1 MSAPAPINE
10 LSALY
15 TMQADLYVKLAALPA
30 LDVSDQG
37 RSVSATSA
45 RAAIIEQLKWV
56 SERIVQVTGPF
67 EIQSRRRS

>member
-15 TMQADLYVKLAALPA
+15 TMQADLYAKLAALPA
-30 LDVSDQG
+30 VDTSDQG
-37 RSVSATSA
+37 RSISATSA
-45 RAAIIEQLKWV
+45 RAAITEQLKWV

-67 EIQSRRRS
+67 EIPSRRRS

>member
-15 TMQADLYVKLAALPA
+15 TMQADIYAKLAALPA
-30 LDVSDQG
+30 VDVSDQG
-37 RSVSATSA
+37 RSISVTSA
-45 RAAIIEQLKWV
+45 RTALIEELKWV
-56 SERIVQVTGPF
+56 NERIVQVTGPF